1 MLISRSM
8 AIRLKATLV
17 AGLISSL
24 ALAQG
29 VGVMEPWVRA
39 TVAGQQAT
47 GAFMKLNASQASRL
61 VQADSPVAGLVE
73 LHEMRMDKEVMRM
86 SAIPG
91 IDLPAGRSVEL
102 KPGGYHLMLLHLKQ
116 QIKDGETVPITLTF
130 QAPDGKRERL
140 EIKAQARTL
149 GQPSKHGH

>member
-1 MLISRSM
+1 MLSSLSV
-8 AIRLKATLV
+8 AIRLKACLFT
-17 AGLISSL
+17 GLFSML

-29 VGVMEPWVRA
+29 VSVMEPWVRA

-73 LHEMRMDKEVMRM
+73 LHEMRMDKDVMRM

-91 IDLPAGRSVEL
+91 LDLPAGRSVEL
-102 KPGGYHLMLLHLKQ
+102 KPGGYHVMLMQLKQ
-116 QIKDGETVPITLTF
+116 QIRDGETVPITLTF
-130 QAPDGKRERL
+130 QAPDGRKETL
-140 EIKAQARTL
+140 EVKAQARML
-149 GQPSKHGH
+149 SQPSKHGH